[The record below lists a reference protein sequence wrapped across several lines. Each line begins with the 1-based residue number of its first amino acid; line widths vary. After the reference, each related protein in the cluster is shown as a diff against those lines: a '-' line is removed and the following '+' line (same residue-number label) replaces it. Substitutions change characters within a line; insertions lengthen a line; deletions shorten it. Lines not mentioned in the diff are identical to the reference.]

1 MLDPSIDTLQEK
13 IESKYSIITI
23 ASRRARELRDEENFA
38 IVEPKSATYVGMA
51 LEEIAA
57 GKLRI
62 AEEE

>member
-38 IVEPKSATYVGMA
+38 IEEPKSATYVGMA